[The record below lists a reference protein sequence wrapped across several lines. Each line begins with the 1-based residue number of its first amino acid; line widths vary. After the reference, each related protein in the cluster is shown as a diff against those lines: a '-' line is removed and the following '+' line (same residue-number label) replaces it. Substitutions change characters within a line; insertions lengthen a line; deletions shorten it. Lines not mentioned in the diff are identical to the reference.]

1 MDSHNYLGQI
11 VLSKLTDLL
20 NQIIQPDKFFPKE
33 KLWLEIVHNKRAQH
47 LSLEPLQFP
56 N

>member
-1 MDSHNYLGQI
+1 MYSYNYLGHI

-20 NQIIQPDKFFPKE
+20 NQIIQAEKFFPKE
-33 KLWLEIVHNKRAQH
+33 KLRLEIVHNKWAQH
-47 LSLEPLQFP
+47 LSLELLQFP